1 MAEPRRLSPAMIAG
15 LALAFVALAYVKH
28 NAAMKERNHKLAV
41 QHEAATTGQSQTST
55 PEKPDT
61 P

>member
-1 MAEPRRLSPAMIAG
+1 MIAG

-28 NAAMKERNHKLAV
+28 NAAMKERDHKLAV
-41 QHEAATTGQSQTST
+41 QHQAATTGQSQTST